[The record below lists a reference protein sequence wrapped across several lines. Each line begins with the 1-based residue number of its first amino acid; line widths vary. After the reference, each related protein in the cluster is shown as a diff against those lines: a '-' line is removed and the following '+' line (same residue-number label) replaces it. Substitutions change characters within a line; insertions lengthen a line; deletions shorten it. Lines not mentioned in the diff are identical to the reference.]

1 MSPRAFAWILTPLL
15 AWVVLFATSAD
26 ARPPTW
32 RPRPVETAFSF
43 RVDDANGVPLP
54 LFRHH
59 GTAFVWGN
67 AGERFSVRI
76 ENPTAERVE
85 AVLSV
90 DGRDAVSG
98 EVADFTRQRGYVVA
112 PFSSVVVEGFRSSL
126 EEVRAFRFT
135 RPESSYSA
143 RRGTPEN
150 VGIIGVA
157 FFKERRRAPLAVRP
171 PRPHTK
177 GAPEASAPEARR
189 SRDAQ
194 GAADPRPSS
203 DNLGTAYGERR
214 SSLVTEV
221 TFEREHSTRPTF
233 TTTVRYDDRAGLV
246 ARGIDVSAFDR
257 RVVSRPRAPQ
267 AFPVSRFAEPP
278 H

>member
-1 MSPRAFAWILTPLL
+1 MSPRAFVWMLAPLM

-26 ARPPTW
+26 ARPPAW
-32 RPRPVETAFSF
+32 RPRPVEPAFSF
-43 RVDDANGVPLP
+43 RLDDSAGRPLP
-54 LFRHH
+54 AFQHH
-59 GTAFVWGN
+59 GRTFVWGN

-76 ENPTAERVE
+76 ENPTSERVE

-98 EVADFTRQRGYVVA
+98 EVADFTRQRGYVIA

-126 EEVRAFRFT
+126 DEVRAFRFT
-135 RPESSYSA
+135 RPEHSYSA
-143 RRGTPEN
+143 RRGTLEN

-157 FFKERRRAPLAVRP
+157 FFKERRVEIARP
-171 PRPHTK
+171 RPRPHK
-177 GAPEASAPEARR
+177 KSAPESRAPDGARAESSER
-189 SRDAQ
+189 ST
-194 GAADPRPSS
+194 GARAAT

-221 TFEREHSTRPTF
+221 TFERAHATLPTF
-233 TTTVRYDDRAGLV
+233 TTTVRYDDRDGLV
-246 ARGIDVSAFDR
+246 ARGIDVSVLER
-257 RVVSRPRAPQ
+257 RVVSRPRDPQ

-278 H
+278 